1 MLILAIYKQSGVVYT
16 FVLYYIQNKLAVV
29 CAQMHAYKYVEHQ
42 VHKFGYSASGANLVG
57 CFPKK
62 LEMIYKANKDFK
74 FSSVCGRETSEG
86 DKQ

>member
-16 FVLYYIQNKLAVV
+16 FVLYYIQNKLAV
-29 CAQMHAYKYVEHQ
+29 CAQMHAYKYVKHQ
-42 VHKFGYSASGANLVG
+42 VHKIGSSVSGANLVG
-57 CFPKK
+57 HFPKK

-74 FSSVCGRETSEG
+74 FSSLCGRETSEG